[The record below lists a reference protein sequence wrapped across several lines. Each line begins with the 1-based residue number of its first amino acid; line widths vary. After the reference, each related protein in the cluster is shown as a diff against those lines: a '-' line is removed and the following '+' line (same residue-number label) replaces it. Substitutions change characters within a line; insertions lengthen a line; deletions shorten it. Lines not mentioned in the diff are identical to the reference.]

1 MEEMSKHGKVG
12 VAAMKAD
19 MDPKTARKYVAAG
32 KLPSEMRAPRDW
44 RTRRDPFDEHW
55 PEVEAALKEASA
67 LEAKTIFEQLS
78 DKYPGR
84 YEPGQLRTLQRRVR
98 HWRAAAGPD
107 QERMLA
113 QRHRP
118 REAAQTDFTN
128 AAELAVTLAR
138 PLLRHLLCVFPPP
151 GSNMLSAAASGSGA

>member
-44 RTRRDPFDEHW
+44 RTRPDPFDEHW

-98 HWRAAAGPD
+98 HWRAAAAPE
-107 QERMLA
+107 QEGRLA

-118 REAAQTDFTN
+118 GEAAQTAFTN
-128 AAELAVTLAR
+128 PAALAR
-138 PLLRHLLCVFPPP
+138 TIARQLLVHLAARCGLP
-151 GSNMLSAAASGSGA
+151 GSDAIGATGCGAAF